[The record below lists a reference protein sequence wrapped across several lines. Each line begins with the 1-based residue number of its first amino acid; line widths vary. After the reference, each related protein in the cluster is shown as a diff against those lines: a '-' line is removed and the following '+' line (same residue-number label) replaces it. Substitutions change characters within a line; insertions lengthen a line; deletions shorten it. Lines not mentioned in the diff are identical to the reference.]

1 VPKSIPT
8 HRLKSSVLVSILGA
22 AAGGGFPQWN
32 CNCDNCRRLRQG
44 TLRAKARSQ
53 IQVAVSADGRA
64 WHLLGASP
72 DSGKQIESNPRLHP
86 RLGLRDSPIASVVL
100 TCAEVDQ
107 SLGLLLL
114 REMHAFAVYATASVR
129 DILLDDNSMFA
140 MLHRAPRQVTW
151 HAVTPGTPFEI
162 DAGLQLEAIPMGGG
176 YPSYVGAGRLAR
188 CRADEAVVGLS
199 VRCNGRTML
208 FLPGVPGIDD
218 ALLARMEESDMIL
231 LDGTFWSDDE
241 FIRIWPEARTAKAMG
256 HLPISG
262 PGGSLERLAGLSRPS
277 KVYLHINNTNPIL
290 DEDSPE
296 HHAVRDAG
304 WEVACD
310 GMTMEL

>member
-1 VPKSIPT
+1 
-8 HRLKSSVLVSILGA
+8 VLVSVLGA

-32 CNCDNCRRLRQG
+32 CNCDNCRRLRAG
-44 TLRAKARSQ
+44 ILRAKARSQ
-53 IQVAVSADGRA
+53 IQVAVSADGHA

-72 DSGKQIESNPRLHP
+72 DLSKQIESNPCLHP
-86 RLGLRDSPIASVVL
+86 RHGPRDSPIASVVL

-114 REMHAFAVYATASVR
+114 REMHTFKVYATASVR
-129 DILLDDNSMFA
+129 DILREDNSMFR
-140 MLHRAPRQVTW
+140 MLHRVPGQVEW
-151 HAVTPGTPFEI
+151 RVFRPGTTFEI
-162 DAGLQLEAIPMGGG
+162 ESGLQVEAIPMGGG
-176 YPSYVGAGRLAR
+176 YPSYVSGERLAG

-199 VRCNGRTML
+199 VRGGGRSLL

-218 ALLARMEESDMIL
+218 ALVARMEQSDLVL

-241 FIRIWPEARTAKAMG
+241 FIRVWPEARTARQMG

-262 PGGSLERLAGLSRPS
+262 PGGSLERLAGLGRPR
-277 KVYLHINNTNPIL
+277 KVFLHINNTNPIL
-290 DEDSPE
+290 DEDSAE
-296 HHAVRDAG
+296 HRAVLEAG

-310 GMTMEL
+310 GMTITL

>member
-1 VPKSIPT
+1 
-8 HRLKSSVLVSILGA
+8 VLVSVLGA

-32 CNCDNCRRLRQG
+32 CNCHNCRRLRAG

-72 DSGKQIESNPRLHP
+72 DLGKQIEGNSCLHP
-86 RLGLRDSPIASVVL
+86 REALRDSPITSVIL

-107 SLGLLLL
+107 SLGLLLM
-114 REMHAFAVYATASVR
+114 REMHTFTVYATAAVR
-129 DILLDDNSMFA
+129 DILLSDNSMFR
-140 MLHRAPRQVTW
+140 MLHRAAGQVEW
-151 HAVTPGTPFEI
+151 HAVSPGTPFEVE
-162 DAGLQLEAIPMGGG
+162 AGMQVEAIPMGGG
-176 YPSYVGAGRLAR
+176 YPSYVRADRLAC

-199 VRCNGRTML
+199 IGCGGRNAL
-208 FLPGVPGIDD
+208 FLPGVPAIDD
-218 ALLARMEESDMIL
+218 ALLTRMEQSDLVL

-241 FIRIWPEARTAKAMG
+241 FIRVWPEARTARAMG

-262 PGGSLERLAGLSRPS
+262 PGGSLERLAALRRPR
-277 KVYLHINNTNPIL
+277 KVYIHINNTNPIL
-290 DEDSPE
+290 DEDSAE
-296 HHAVRDAG
+296 HRAVREAG

-310 GMTMEL
+310 GTTISL

>member
-1 VPKSIPT
+1 M
-8 HRLKSSVLVSILGA
+8 LVSVLGA

-32 CNCDNCRRLRQG
+32 CNCDNCRRLRAG

-72 DSGKQIESNPRLHP
+72 DLGKQIESNPCLHP
-86 RLGLRDSPIASVVL
+86 RHGLRDSPLASVVL

-114 REMHAFAVYATASVR
+114 REMHTFAVYATASVR
-129 DILLDDNSMFA
+129 DILLEDNSMFG
-140 MLHRAPRQVTW
+140 MLHRVPEQVAW
-151 HAVTPGTPFEI
+151 RAFRPGEPFEI
-162 DAGLQLEAIPMGGG
+162 ETGLQVEAIPMGGG
-176 YPSYVGAGRLAR
+176 YPSYVGAGRLAL
-188 CRADEAVVGLS
+188 CRADEAVLGLS
-199 VRCNGRTML
+199 VACGGRRLL
-208 FLPGVPGIDD
+208 FLPGVPAIDD
-218 ALLARMEESDMIL
+218 ALLARMEQSDLLL

-241 FIRIWPEARTAKAMG
+241 FIRVWPAARTARAMG

-262 PGGSLERLAGLSRPS
+262 PGGSLERLASLSRPR
-277 KVYLHINNTNPIL
+277 KFFLHINNTNPIL
-290 DEDSPE
+290 DEDSAE
-296 HHAVRDAG
+296 HRAVRAAG

-310 GMTMEL
+310 GMTISL

>member
-1 VPKSIPT
+1 M
-8 HRLKSSVLVSILGA
+8 LVSILGA

-32 CNCDNCRRLRQG
+32 CNCDNCRRLRAG
-44 TLRAKARSQ
+44 TLRAKTRSQ

-72 DSGKQIESNPRLHP
+72 DLGKQIESSPSFHP
-86 RLGLRDSPIASVVL
+86 RQGLRDSPIVSVIL

-114 REMHAFAVYATASVR
+114 REMHSFTVYATASVR
-129 DILLDDNSMFA
+129 DILLSDNSMFR
-140 MLHRAPRQVTW
+140 MLHRAAGQVEW
-151 HAVTPGTPFEI
+151 HSVRPGAPFEVE
-162 DAGLQLEAIPMGGG
+162 AGIQVEAIPMGGG
-176 YPSYVGAGRLAR
+176 YPSYVRADRLAV

-199 VRCNGRTML
+199 IQCGGRAML
-208 FLPGVPGIDD
+208 FLPGVPRIDD
-218 ALLARMEESDMIL
+218 ALLARMEQSDLLL

-241 FIRIWPEARTAKAMG
+241 FIRVWPEARTARAMG

-262 PGGSLERLAGLSRPS
+262 DNGSLERLAALRRPR
-277 KVYLHINNTNPIL
+277 KVFVHINNTNPIL
-290 DEDSPE
+290 DEDGAE
-296 HHAVRDAG
+296 HAAVREAG

-310 GMTMEL
+310 GMTISL

>member
-1 VPKSIPT
+1 
-8 HRLKSSVLVSILGA
+8 VLVSVLGA

-32 CNCDNCRRLRQG
+32 CNCDHCRRLRQG

-53 IQVAVSADGRA
+53 IQVAVSSDGRA

-72 DSGKQIESNPRLHP
+72 DLGKQIESNSCLHP
-86 RLGLRDSPIASVVL
+86 RQGLRDSPIASVTL

-114 REMHAFAVYATASVR
+114 REMQPFAVYATASVR
-129 DILLDDNSMFA
+129 DILLGDNSMFG
-140 MLHRAPRQVTW
+140 MLHRIPRQVEW
-151 HAVTPGTPFEI
+151 HAVTPGAPFEVES
-162 DAGLQLEAIPMGGG
+162 GMQVEAIPMGGG
-176 YPSYVGAGRLAR
+176 YPSYVNADRLAR

-199 VRCNGRTML
+199 VRCGGRAML

-218 ALLARMEESDMIL
+218 ALLRRMDQTDLIL

-241 FIRIWPEARTAKAMG
+241 FIRVWPDAHTARAMG

-262 PGGSLERLAGLSRPS
+262 PGGSLERLAGLHRAR
-277 KVYLHINNTNPIL
+277 KVFIHINNTNPIL
-290 DEDSPE
+290 DEDSDACR
-296 HHAVRDAG
+296 AVREAG

-310 GMTMEL
+310 GMTIEL